1 MKGSTTESFVCFGDA
16 HGDMCSRST
25 IDALEKHIA
34 ELKPKHRI
42 CLGDMFDLRSLR
54 KGVSNQDSE
63 HYDSLM
69 SDLTQG
75 YNMLERLRPTVF
87 LNGNHEFRLY
97 NTAENAVSGIVR
109 QYCADGVDKLEKYLR
124 KMGCKVY
131 PYHYDQGVHRIG
143 SVAFVHGY
151 TANMAA
157 VKQHAEIY
165 ADPGGA
171 VVMGHIHRIEAVQAV
186 RHGGAKGYSYGCLAD
201 IPKLKY
207 AALRP
212 ATMRW
217 ENGWVFGII
226 GKGKQNFKIWQA
238 ERTNG
243 KWILPTSLREL

>member
-1 MKGSTTESFVCFGDA
+1 MTHETFIVFGDY
-16 HGDMCSRST
+16 HGQHGCRDT
-25 IDALEKHIA
+25 LAALERHIK

-42 CLGDMFDLRSLR
+42 CLGDMFDMACLR
-54 KGVSNQDSE
+54 KGARSQDGESWE
-63 HYDSLM
+63 GLLQDQ
-69 SDLTQG
+69 TAG
-75 YNMLERLRPTVF
+75 YMALERLRPTVF
-87 LNGNHEFRLY
+87 LNGNHEYRLY
-97 NTAENAVSGIVR
+97 QAAEEAASGIVR
-109 QYCADGVDKLEKYLR
+109 EYCQDGVNKLEKYLR

-151 TANMAA
+151 TANVAA

-201 IPKLKY
+201 IPKLTY

-217 ENGWVFGII
+217 ENGWVFGIV
-226 GKGKQNFKIWQA
+226 GKGKKNFKIWQA
-238 ERTNG
+238 EKTAG
-243 KWILPTSLREL
+243 KWILPTNLTEL